1 MLGIRVSQEASE
13 PLYIQLFEALR
24 SCIEEG
30 TLAPNERLP
39 PTRTLADNL
48 GVSRSVV
55 IAAYEMLSA
64 THLVWA
70 RVGSGTYV
78 RPAGRWQ
85 EGLDV
90 RPRKNPFA
98 GLGDGLARGSSRGS
112 NEAPPRWERPRRTE
126 QPEWIVFGL
135 DPELMERAAS

>member
-24 SCIEEG
+24 SCIEDG
-30 TLAPNERLP
+30 SLAPNERLP
-39 PTRTLADNL
+39 PTRSLAEEL

-85 EGLDV
+85 DGLDV
-90 RPRKNPFA
+90 RPRRNPFGA
-98 GLGDGLARGSSRGS
+98 VGASVPRATVARSADAVPS
-112 NEAPPRWERPRRTE
+112 WDRPRTTE

-135 DPELMERAAS
+135 DPELLERVAG